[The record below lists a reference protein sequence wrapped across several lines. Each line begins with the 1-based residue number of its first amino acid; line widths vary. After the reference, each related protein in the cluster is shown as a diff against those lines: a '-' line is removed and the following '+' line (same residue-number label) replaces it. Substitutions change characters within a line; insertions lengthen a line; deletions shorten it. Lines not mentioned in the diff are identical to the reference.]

1 MHEWLLRLT
10 RPEDQLLWIWVAI
23 AVGHGALGVVLGGL
37 VRRPSGRLRE
47 PGVGRSS
54 R

>member
-23 AVGHGALGVVLGGL
+23 AVGHGALGVVLG
-37 VRRPSGRLRE
+37 VAWGRLRK